1 MLAVPPYVPPAEV
14 LARYL
19 ARAALDLLLTGPPLR
34 ACQGQGC
41 LRMFV
46 ASRPDRR
53 WCDSAVCGNRS
64 RVRTHYHQRAGRAAL
79 RQSASGPA

>member
-64 RVRTHYHQRAGRAAL
+64 RVRTHYHQRAGRDAL